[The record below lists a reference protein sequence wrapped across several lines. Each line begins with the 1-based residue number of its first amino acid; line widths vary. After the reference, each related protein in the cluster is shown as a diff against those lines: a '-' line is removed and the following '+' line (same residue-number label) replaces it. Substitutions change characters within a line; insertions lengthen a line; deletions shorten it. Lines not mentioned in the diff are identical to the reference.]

1 MEKIDNFLATIKEGV
16 ITYGPKVVY
25 AIIILIVG
33 LMVIKSLTKIFTR
46 MLKKREID
54 DSLVGFLRSLFN
66 ITLKV
71 LLVVSIIGMVGIQ
84 TTSFIA
90 VIGAAGLAV
99 GMALS
104 GMLQNFAGGVI
115 ILILKPFKVGDF
127 ISALG
132 ESGIVQEIQIFN
144 TILKTPDNK
153 KVFIPNGGLAT
164 GAMVNFTAEETRR
177 VDLTVGIGYGDDIDK
192 AKSVLMGIISKNN
205 LIQKD
210 PEPFVG
216 VIELG
221 DSSVNFV
228 VRVWA
233 KTSEYWNVFFYL
245 QENVKKQFDAKGVS
259 IPFPQR
265 DVHLYTTEKN

>member
-1 MEKIDNFLATIKEGV
+1 MEKIENSFATIKEGLFA
-16 ITYGPKVVY
+16 YGPRVVY
-25 AIIILIVG
+25 AIIILIIG
-33 LMVIKSLTKIFTR
+33 FIIIKSLTKVFTKV
-46 MLKKREID
+46 LKKRDID
-54 DSLVGFLRSLFN
+54 ESLVSFLRSMFN

-71 LLVVSIIGMVGIQ
+71 LLIISVIGMVGIQ

-127 ISALG
+127 ISAQG
-132 ESGIVQEIQIFN
+132 ESGIVNEIQIFN
-144 TILKTPDNK
+144 TVLRTPDNK
-153 KVFIPNGGLAT
+153 KVILPNGGLAT
-164 GAMVNFTAEETRR
+164 GAMINFTAEETRR

-192 AKSVLMGIISKNN
+192 ARSVLLDLIAKKDK
-205 LIQKD
+205 IQKD
-210 PEPFVG
+210 PAPFVG

-221 DSSVNFV
+221 DSSVNFA

-233 KTSEYWNVFFYL
+233 KTSDYWDVFFYL
-245 QENVKKQFDAKGVS
+245 QENVKKQFDAQGVS

-265 DVHLYTTEKN
+265 DVHLYSAEKN